1 MIEATLSI
9 VIVGVM
15 LVAGLN
21 TLGSTR
27 MTQHKLGYGIR
38 AAALAEDLMSEIL
51 QQYYEDPDLAPGS
64 FGRSI
69 AEDDE
74 GDRTLFDDVDD
85 YDGWSASPPQ
95 DRDGAPL
102 VGANGYTRS
111 VSVDWVLSSDLNQTS
126 VSATGIKRISVFVSH
141 ADGVRISLYALRTVM
156 WENPADVMGGGP

>member
-1 MIEATLSI
+1 MIEATISI

-51 QQYYEDPDLAPGS
+51 QQYYEDPELAPGS
-64 FGRSI
+64 FGLSFTEAATGNRS
-69 AEDDE
+69 
-74 GDRTLFDDVDD
+74 LFDDVDD
-85 YDGWSASPPQ
+85 YDDWSASPPQ
-95 DRDGAPL
+95 DKDGVPL
-102 VGANGYTRS
+102 GDTDGYTRE
-111 VSVDWVLSSDLNQTS
+111 VSVDWVLSNDLNQTS